1 MGREYRRRHK
11 KGVDEYLETI
21 LIIITLLFI
30 GFIIMPISVRVCKQ
44 QIWEFVKENIE
55 KDAKYKKMVRDMLKG
70 K

>member
-1 MGREYRRRHK
+1 MGRKRKHN

-21 LIIITLLFI
+21 MIIIALMII
-30 GFIIMPISVRVCKQ
+30 GFVIIPVSLNLCKE

-55 KDAKYKKMVRDMLKG
+55 KDAKYRKMVKDMMKG

>member
-30 GFIIMPISVRVCKQ
+30 GFIIMPVSVIVCKQ

>member
-1 MGREYRRRHK
+1 
-11 KGVDEYLETI
+11 LETI

-30 GFIIMPISVRVCKQ
+30 GFIIMPVSVRVCKQ

>member
-1 MGREYRRRHK
+1 
-11 KGVDEYLETI
+11 
-21 LIIITLLFI
+21 
-30 GFIIMPISVRVCKQ
+30 MPVSVRVCKQ